1 MRVLLVTHRYPP
13 VGLSGVERL
22 SEQTATG
29 LTDRGH
35 AVTVLTRRESP
46 APPVPVLQPSERNG
60 VPVLMISGAGA
71 MTGRFPRGEG
81 RLELMFERTVL
92 DVAPDVVL
100 ISHLAGHSP
109 LYVSIAQRLGVP
121 VVLELHDFYTAC
133 ERAHLERP
141 SGELCSGP
149 EGGRACAEHC
159 FEAEPRARERWAL
172 RSHVYRR
179 ALEHADERV
188 CPSEFVADY
197 FQRTFALA
205 TRPTVIGNGVSL
217 GDPLARPQDPPG
229 PLRLACVGMVA
240 PHKGAHVVVE
250 ALRLAR
256 LPAARLTL
264 FGGLIQ
270 PYFRELRE
278 AAEEVDNLDFRA
290 FDGFSPDQ
298 LPVLLADVD
307 AVIVPSLVWETYSIV
322 AREAM
327 SLGIPVI
334 ASRIGALPEAIRDQ
348 DNGLLFTPGSGQ
360 ELARILRTL
369 AYEPE
374 RLDDLRRGIRRSDWI
389 SVAQRI
395 GRLEAV
401 LRDVAARTARQLD
414 PFELQEL
421 TGLRDGLVEGRIR
434 A

>member
-1 MRVLLVTHRYPP
+1 VRILLVTHRYPP
-13 VGLSGVERL
+13 FGLGGVERL

-35 AVTVLTRRESP
+35 SVTVLTRRETA
-46 APPVPVLQPSERNG
+46 APPLPALQATERNG
-60 VPVLMISGAGA
+60 VQVLMISGAGP
-71 MTGRFPRGEG
+71 MTGRFPRGEE

-92 DVAPDVVL
+92 DVAPDVLL

-109 LYVSIAQRLGVP
+109 LYVAIAQRLGVP
-121 VVLELHDFYTAC
+121 AVLELHDFYTAC

-141 SGELCSGP
+141 TGELCDGP

-159 FEAEPRARERWAL
+159 FEREPRARERWAL
-172 RSHVYRR
+172 RSHLYRR
-179 ALEHADERV
+179 ALEQADERV
-188 CPSEFVADY
+188 CPSDFVADY
-197 FQRTFALA
+197 FQRTFELSA
-205 TRPTVIGNGVSL
+205 RPTVVGNGVSV
-217 GDPLARPQDPPG
+217 GDRLPRPPDSSG
-229 PLRLACVGMVA
+229 TLRLACVGMVA
-240 PHKGAHVVVE
+240 PHKGAHVIVE

-264 FGGLIQ
+264 FGGLVQ

-278 AAEEVDNLDFRA
+278 SADEVAHLEFLA
-290 FDGFSPDQ
+290 FGGFTPTE

-307 AVIVPSLVWETYSIV
+307 AVVVPSLVWETYSIV

-334 ASRIGALPEAIRDQ
+334 ASRIGALPEAIRDH
-348 DNGLLFTPGSGQ
+348 DNGLLFTPGSAQ

-369 AYEPE
+369 SYEPR
-374 RLDDLRRGIRRSDWI
+374 RLAQLRRRIRRGDWI
-389 SVAQRI
+389 SVAERTR
-395 GRLEAV
+395 RLERV
-401 LRDVAARTARQLD
+401 LQDVIARTARRLD
-414 PFELQEL
+414 RFELQEL
-421 TGLRDGLVEGRIR
+421 RGLRDGLVEERGG